1 MDRRITAMEDHIE
14 ERVEERVRERVEE
27 EISALLDTLEQK
39 LPADEYRRVLE
50 IASAMDQ
57 EGGDES

>member
-27 EISALLDTLEQK
+27 EISALLDQLEQK
-39 LPADEYRRVLE
+39 LPDAEFRRVLE
-50 IASAMDQ
+50 IASKMDQ
-57 EGGDES
+57 ESGDE

>member
-1 MDRRITAMEDHIE
+1 MEDHIE